1 MVSVD
6 ESRSDE
12 TIGRVDD
19 DVSQRLFASLADVGD
34 QSVRDGDESTRDLSS
49 LFVNC
54 RNERCVANEEVC
66 SRVQPLSS
74 TSSLP
79 SWRISASR

>member
-1 MVSVD
+1 MVRVD
-6 ESRSDE
+6 KPWSDE
-12 TIGRVDD
+12 TVGCVDD
-19 DVSQRLFASLADVGD
+19 DVGEWLFTRLADVGD
-34 QSVRDGDESTRDLSS
+34 QSVGDGDESTRDLSS
-49 LFVNC
+49 LFVNR